1 MSNESN
7 NYNGDVMA
15 LFNNDDVMVV
25 FTVFFS
31 IILPLLALQL
41 GRTHMLASM
50 LISIIIGIS
59 HARFTIKTNTSNKIL
74 DSIMM
79 LYCIIYIISTGSYKI
94 LDILSFIIPLI
105 IGLAGTYITYYIKNN
120 AFNANINKN
129 DNTYFTI

>member
-41 GRTHMLASM
+41 GRTHMLAS
-50 LISIIIGIS
+50 IS
-59 HARFTIKTNTSNKIL
+59 
-74 DSIMM
+74 
-79 LYCIIYIISTGSYKI
+79 Y
-94 LDILSFIIPLI
+94 
-105 IGLAGTYITYYIKNN
+105 
-120 AFNANINKN
+120 
-129 DNTYFTI
+129 